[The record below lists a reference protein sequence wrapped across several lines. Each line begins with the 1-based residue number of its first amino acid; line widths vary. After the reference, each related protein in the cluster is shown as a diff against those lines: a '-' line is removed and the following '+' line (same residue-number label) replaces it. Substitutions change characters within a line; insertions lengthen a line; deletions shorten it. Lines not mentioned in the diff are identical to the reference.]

1 MQLEAGKYWIGDP
14 CYVLDDTGVDFNWS
28 EFVDFIF
35 KGDPS
40 GRLNEGVVQHQGIRF
55 GFFST
60 AYGDGGYYDNRGN
73 EYGVDAGMIACIPY
87 DLIAPHF
94 TDEDLMSRIDVV
106 SNGQNRAKVMVNF
119 IQRGVE
125 TTIAIANKEA
135 VKIHQKLPS
144 YKLQLAPIVSQ

>member
-1 MQLEAGKYWIGDP
+1 
-14 CYVLDDTGVDFNWS
+14 
-28 EFVDFIF
+28 
-35 KGDPS
+35 
-40 GRLNEGVVQHQGIRF
+40 
-55 GFFST
+55 
-60 AYGDGGYYDNRGN
+60 
-73 EYGVDAGMIACIPY
+73 
-87 DLIAPHF
+87 
-94 TDEDLMSRIDVV
+94 MSRIDVV

>member
-94 TDEDLMSRIDVV
+94 TDEDLNDL
-106 SNGQNRAKVMVNF
+106 G
-119 IQRGVE
+119 
-125 TTIAIANKEA
+125 
-135 VKIHQKLPS
+135 KIHDFKENFSAIYDDGTIIYGHVYIETDPE
-144 YKLQLAPIVSQ
+144 